1 MKAKKGQQSPK
12 LQIPFL
18 LSLFNVNSSIN
29 VNVLLKQC
37 VLKNWK
43 FSFLLQKLLEIK
55 FAEYVMFAKS
65 CQWKK

>member
-1 MKAKKGQQSPK
+1 MKAKRGQQSPK

-37 VLKNWK
+37 VFKE
-43 FSFLLQKLLEIK
+43 LEIFIFVTK
-55 FAEYVMFAKS
+55 TS
-65 CQWKK
+65 